1 MADRREQPDLSY
13 FGVQASWGIS
23 KHPGGKRATDELVEM
38 CHIGPGS
45 HVLVVGCGV
54 GATPCHLAQKHGCR
68 VMGVDLSRKMVEWAN
83 KRVQG
88 SKLQDR
94 VECRVADAQALP
106 FDDATFDAVICE
118 SVNAFIPDQP
128 KALREYVRVT
138 RPGGHIGFNEG
149 AWVEPPPQALLD
161 FVRVAMND
169 PTFLT
174 PDGWHHLLASA
185 QLADVT
191 MRVYR
196 MTMLRQ
202 WLDEFGE
209 LDGRDLM
216 ERLRAAWNLM
226 VMVFRDAPS
235 RRYVRSMMPSG
246 LVVRSL
252 FKCLGYV
259 ICAGRK

>member
-1 MADRREQPDLSY
+1 MSQQPDLSY
-13 FGVQASWGIS
+13 FGMQSSWGIT
-23 KHPGGKRATDELVEM
+23 KHPGGKRATDELAAM
-38 CHIGPGS
+38 CHIGPES
-45 HVLVVGCGV
+45 YVLVVGCGV
-54 GATPCHLAQKHGCR
+54 GATPCHLAQQHGCR
-68 VMGVDLSRKMVEWAN
+68 VMAVDLSPKMVEWAN

-88 SKLQDR
+88 NKLQGR

-106 FDDATFDAVICE
+106 FDDATFDAVIGE
-118 SVNAFIPDQP
+118 SVNAFVPDKP
-128 KALREYVRVT
+128 KAMREYVRVT
-138 RPGGHIGFNEG
+138 RPGGYVGFNEC
-149 AWVEPPPQALLD
+149 AWLETPPQELVD

-174 PDGWHHLLASA
+174 PDGWRDLLTGV

-191 MRVYR
+191 MQVHR

-202 WLDEFGE
+202 RLDEFGE

-216 ERLRAAWNLM
+216 ERLRAAWRLT
-226 VMVFRDAPS
+226 VMALGDPQS
-235 RRYVRSMMPSG
+235 RRYIKSMVPSSA
-246 LVVRSL
+246 VIKNL